1 MTVESFQ
8 IHFQWRA
15 VLAAESQGYTFPS
28 RLTSFLRD
36 KYCVP
41 AVYRWRVHP
50 GDQGKPEELYIGE
63 AENLS
68 RRIQHVLTPG
78 GKTKKKNTNA
88 RLREQLDLRCG
99 AGKHVYLDYLDFPPF
114 ELNGALVTADLF
126 REGFLRKAIEN
137 LCLYFAQTQGHA
149 LLNCRVDAV
158 EKVAR
163 NLLKLPP
170 DVLRRA
176 LAMAQNGGVG
186 KDAET
191 H

>member
-15 VLAAESQGYTFPS
+15 VLAADSQSYTFPA
-28 RLTSFLRD
+28 RLTLSLRD
-36 KYCVP
+36 KYSVP
-41 AVYRWRVHP
+41 AVYRWRIHP

-68 RRIQHVLTPG
+68 RRIRHVLTPG
-78 GKTKKKNTNA
+78 AKTKKKNTNA
-88 RLREQLDLRCG
+88 RLREQLDVRCR
-99 AGKHVYLDYLDFPPF
+99 AGKRVFLDYLDFPPF
-114 ELNGALVTADLF
+114 QLNGALITADLL

-137 LCLYFAQTQGHA
+137 LCLYLAQIQGHP
-149 LLNCRVDAV
+149 LLNYRVDPV

-163 NLLKLPP
+163 NLLKLSP

-176 LAMAQNGGVG
+176 LAIAQNRAVG

-191 H
+191 N